1 MALRGGRRGD
11 ALIPAWRNK
20 CRDVGGR
27 CREDEDGCREQLHG
41 SYRLLMS
48 GYVVVTR
55 REWWMTTMT
64 FQFQYLV
71 DNVGDSPCAKDA
83 YPVSQMLY
91 II

>member
-11 ALIPAWRNK
+11 ALITAWRNK

-41 SYRLLMS
+41 SFRLMS
-48 GYVVVTR
+48 GYVVVVETR
-55 REWWMTTMT
+55 VVDDDDDVSVSV
-64 FQFQYLV
+64 V